1 MLEEKVKDKM
11 GKFNWVIWGLLF
23 SVVLFLSIYFLVYVK
38 LTGNAEPVQ
47 LMLGNLDVSKLSV
60 FFSKISN
67 VVITSFVIGFLLG
80 SITAIK
86 SRND

>member
-1 MLEEKVKDKM
+1 M
-11 GKFNWVIWGLLF
+11 GKFNWVIWGLVF
-23 SVVLFLSIYFLVYVK
+23 SIVLFLSIYFLVYVK
-38 LTGNAEPVQ
+38 LTGNTEPVQ
-47 LMLGNLDVSKLSV
+47 LMLGNLDVSKLGV

-67 VVITSFVIGFLLG
+67 VVITSLVIGFLLG

>member
-1 MLEEKVKDKM
+1 M
-11 GKFNWVIWGLLF
+11 GKFNWVIWGLVF
-23 SVVLFLSIYFLVYVK
+23 SIVLFLSIYFLVYVK
-38 LTGNAEPVQ
+38 LTGNTEPVQ
-47 LMLGNLDVSKLSV
+47 LMLGNLDVSKLGV

-67 VVITSFVIGFLLG
+67 VVTTSLVIGFLLG

>member
-1 MLEEKVKDKM
+1 MLEANIEDKM
-11 GKFNWVIWGLLF
+11 GKFNWLIWGLLF

-38 LTGNAEPVQ
+38 LTGSTEPVQ
-47 LMLGNLDVSKLSV
+47 LMLGNLDVSKLGV

-67 VVITSFVIGFLLG
+67 VVITSLVIGFLLG
-80 SITAIK
+80 SIIAIK

>member
-1 MLEEKVKDKM
+1 MLGLNIEDKM
-11 GKFNWVIWGLLF
+11 GKFNWLIWGFLF

-38 LTGNAEPVQ
+38 LTGSTEPVQ
-47 LMLGNLDVSKLSV
+47 LMLGNLDVSKLGM

-67 VVITSFVIGFLLG
+67 VIITSLVVGFLLG
-80 SITAIK
+80 SLTAIK

>member
-1 MLEEKVKDKM
+1 M
-11 GKFNWVIWGLLF
+11 GKFNWLIWGLVF

-38 LTGNAEPVQ
+38 LTGNTEPLR
-47 LMLGNLDVSKLSV
+47 LMLGNLDVSKLGV

-67 VVITSFVIGFLLG
+67 IIITSLIIGFLLG
-80 SITAIK
+80 SITSIK